1 MKFAITAD
9 QRQYFHQHQLLEL
22 ESLLTAPQIK
32 SLTSAIEASVFKK
45 KDSPTVKY
53 INLPVDELFMAGHD
67 VWRTDP
73 VVAKIVTDVNYAEIA
88 GELTSSRLLRLGYDQ
103 WFPSNPVE
111 PRKSSEKSAYYKMLS
126 KTVSL
131 RNVCCL
137 QGVRCGLMLCLS
149 DSNVTS
155 DIPYE
160 GVFSHIAGNGVFI
173 APERGIDFSTL
184 LHRPGQQFLLIV
196 YTEKTAL
203 YTMQEGDP
211 HVHELKRLGY
221 VFGDRLNDRLNP
233 IIYR

>member
-22 ESLLTAPQIK
+22 EGLLSGSQIK
-32 SLTSAIEASVFKK
+32 HLTSAIEASVFKK
-45 KDSPTVKY
+45 KDTPGVKY
-53 INLPVDELFMAGHD
+53 INLPVDELFMAGYD

-73 VVAKIVTDVNYAEIA
+73 AIAKIVTDVKYAEIA
-88 GELTSSRLLRLGYDQ
+88 GELTHSRILRLGYDQ
-103 WFPSNPVE
+103 WFPANPVE
-111 PRKSSEKSAYYKMLS
+111 PRKKSADSLYYKMLS
-126 KTVSL
+126 KTASL

-137 QGVRCGLMLCLS
+137 QGVRCGIMLCLS
-149 DSNVTS
+149 DSNIAS
-155 DIPYE
+155 DTPYE
-160 GVFSHIAGNGVFI
+160 GVFSHTAGNGVFI
-173 APERGIDFSTL
+173 APERGIDFTTL
-184 LHRPGQQFLLIV
+184 LNRPGQQFLLIV
-196 YTEKTAL
+196 YTEKTTL